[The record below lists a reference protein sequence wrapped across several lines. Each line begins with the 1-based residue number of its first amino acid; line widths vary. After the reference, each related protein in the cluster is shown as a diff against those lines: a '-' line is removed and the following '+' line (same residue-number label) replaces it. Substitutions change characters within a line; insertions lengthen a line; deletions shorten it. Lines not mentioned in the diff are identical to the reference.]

1 VLQLLEGACLRD
13 REISV
18 SALVWALSGA
28 NIGIEMTKYALEKQ
42 SQYARA
48 FRKLCEEQ
56 IYNGGTWPK
65 GVPYPLPE

>member
-1 VLQLLEGACLRD
+1 M
-13 REISV
+13 